1 MGGPSSPPYAS
12 PMSEADELSLAL
24 PNDVTA
30 LAARVLDLAGD
41 RDWRLATAESCT
53 GGLLASLLTDVEGKS
68 SAFERGFV
76 TYSIEAKC
84 ELLHLARDMVERCH
98 AVSRDVAV
106 AMAEGALT
114 ASRARVAV
122 AITGFAGP
130 GASGDEPG
138 LVHFGCARSDGETM
152 HREAH
157 FGDIGRGP
165 TRVAAVRVAL
175 KMFEEALS

>member
-1 MGGPSSPPYAS
+1 
-12 PMSEADELSLAL
+12 MSEADELSPAL
-24 PNDVTA
+24 PDDIEE
-30 LAARVLDLAGD
+30 LAARVLDLAD
-41 RDWRLATAESCT
+41 ARDWRLATAESCT

-84 ELLHLARDMVERCH
+84 ELLHLARDMVERCN

-106 AMAEGALT
+106 AMADGALA
-114 ASRARVAV
+114 ASRAQVAV
-122 AITGFAGP
+122 AITGFAGAGGP
-130 GASGDEPG
+130 DDEAG
-138 LVHFGCARSDGETM
+138 LVHFGCARRDGETM

-165 TRVAAVRVAL
+165 TRIAAVRVAL